1 MPVTGLD
8 VGNTIVNESPCSPGV
23 YTLVERDR
31 KCTNKQ
37 LNIMLKV
44 VKTAK
49 NENNFEGERERMLGI
64 LFYLRWPK
72 KYCLKSFIFF
82 PKLMHMINL

>member
-1 MPVTGLD
+1 MF
-8 VGNTIVNESPCSPGV
+8 
-23 YTLVERDR
+23 
-31 KCTNKQ
+31 
-37 LNIMLKV
+37 KV

-72 KYCLKSFIFF
+72 KYCLKSFIFS
-82 PKLMHMINL
+82 PS